1 MDESD
6 SSQSSK
12 SSLTYEDYL
21 KLATDQQAS
30 VILELD
36 KQGNIQYISKQ
47 WLDMVSLR
55 GNDDNLK
62 LPLGKPIQSLIK
74 GSIQDK
80 LVFERAVDLMLK
92 NDNISYIVTFTTLD
106 DKILEASGILILDD
120 DKKMTHSMWIVKP
133 FVEIEYEN
141 NMIMKGQTIN
151 DSNPI
156 QDPLFWKKLGYGATY
171 LNDYLNEIIDSNIV
185 NESDLPPPRMELCR
199 VCECFVPDWWL
210 ELHCQN
216 CIVEHRI
223 ESIIQLLHD
232 NLIDQL
238 NLLIK
243 LLDCN
248 DETQFVYKDL
258 PLSYKSQSHVINI
271 IHSLIQLCQWA
282 ININTSELLLKY
294 QEFNNNY
301 NNNNNNNNSNNS
313 DTSLNNNAENNKMN
327 SDHVM
332 SFLKNNMDN
341 ENISNRKDSQS
352 SNKDNNWS
360 FEFSPNTKSNI
371 KDIQLWENP
380 LNNKDNQDLLNLD
393 QSTNGIPLL
402 IDDTIQLSRDKVDA
416 VLRLDNSMTYSLTIK
431 NEINNDILQVI
442 TNQLEINRYESL
454 RGQDEAYAS
463 NNNTSDMN
471 DDEIPKLASPQ
482 PSKRKF
488 FADSYLQNDDMPAS
502 PSSIKGLNMNSC
514 NIASDTNRIN
524 SMNSHLSVSSNGG
537 SSEGGDSGVI
547 MAPQPRSQR
556 SSRAV
561 TPSTQLDFM
570 NNFQRVND
578 NNQLPHENNNDNNDT
593 NRTNKETNYLDTLS
607 STGLKISTST
617 PTIIDTFKNNNNPL
631 NSPANINN
639 NFIHSVKTR
648 ISDPMNHLVVGNE
661 RNESNNNNNNNNLY
675 PKSFS
680 SISSTPRRG
689 SPLLMQRTNSSKPA
703 FMLSDKSPLNSP
715 FVTGKEFLTPEQYP
729 NMINSPNQPL
739 SPLLLATNHFKSP
752 TPSIKDYDILKPISK
767 GAYGSVYLAR
777 KKITGEYFAIKV
789 LKKSDMIAKNQVTN
803 IKSERAILM
812 VQSEKSYV
820 AKLFAT
826 FQNKDNLFL
835 VMEYLPGGDLAAL
848 LKMMDYLPDKWCK
861 QYLSEIICSVNDMH
875 QEGIIHHD
883 LKPDNLLIDST
894 GHIKL
899 IDFGLSRTG
908 LIKRHKIITKNVKSP
923 SIFPSN
929 PSTPESSSSSNTLA
943 SRLRKVSN
951 SRQTMESIDSLQQ
964 RQHSGSPSDPMQ
976 RLNNDIQ
983 ALKRTES
990 QLSFSMIDVSRS
1002 STPPPPSHSVSTDT
1016 TSTGT
1021 VTAVLDTYSSNSS
1034 GTHNVT
1040 SQNLTTLAGNQS
1052 ILPNMS
1058 TPGRSRMSSIG
1069 SQESNYINAH
1079 NAVSSTAKNNTANNT
1094 NSTGISDLALFHPG
1108 NPKQNKKFF
1117 GTPDYLA
1124 PETIRG
1130 TGEDENCDWW
1140 SVGCILFELL
1150 LGYPP
1155 FHASSPEHV
1164 FEKILAC
1171 DIQWP
1176 EFSSPEE
1183 EREIISPEAKD
1194 LILKL
1199 LVLDPKKRLGANG
1212 VEEIKNH
1219 PYLKDV
1225 VWEHVYEEEASFVPN
1240 IQNPEDTDY
1249 FDSRGVVL
1257 EDFGDDEAESD
1268 DRTTVG
1274 EMDSAH
1280 LDLNKSGT
1288 NSNSDVPEIQTA
1300 AVINPLLQANVD
1312 PSSPI
1317 RMNSLSIS
1325 SSSSREREAIRD
1337 SINNPMNKLSI
1348 SSVLESLPQ
1357 DITNSPRSST
1367 KSISLAIPP
1376 HMRERR
1382 ASKLSDTQ
1390 TEFGS
1395 FSFRNLSA
1403 LDKANKDAINR
1414 LKNEHMNELPG
1425 HRRSSSGSQIGS
1437 ASDNSLNK
1445 IRPGR
1450 LSING
1455 SPAINAITRNIAKSD
1470 TSSIRSFSPDRS
1482 MSLDQ
1487 SITSRKGSNASTVEN
1502 SLNINTLT
1510 PSATIN
1516 PSNTSYFSDT
1526 ESPVA
1531 SKFRSPLPPSYT
1543 TIPHGT
1549 RSMLASSAAQRRG
1562 SSETGSETDDRLNAI
1577 SRINTLRYRRRSQR
1591 KSGTTMGDVGYQL
1604 DILLCEPIPI
1614 HRYRAAKDLE
1624 SLGCTVVSCGA
1635 GDELVSR
1642 ATSGV
1647 KFDIIITAFRLAK
1660 LGAVDIVK
1668 LLRRTNGINATTPV
1682 VAVTNYYQEAYN
1694 VHVFDDVAEKPVDV
1708 EDLRRVIAKY
1718 ALKKSQEEE
1727 DTIFSDNDE
1736 I

>member
-1 MDESD
+1 MEESD
-6 SSQSSK
+6 SSDASK

-21 KLATDQQAS
+21 KLATDQQSS

-36 KQGNIQYISKQ
+36 TQGNIQYISKQ
-47 WLDMVSLR
+47 WLDMVSLK
-55 GNDDNLK
+55 GNGDNPK
-62 LPLGKPIQSLIK
+62 LPLGKPMQSLIK
-74 GSIQDK
+74 GSIHDK
-80 LVFERAVDLMLK
+80 LVFERAVELMLQ

-106 DKILEASGILILDD
+106 DKILEASGILIMDE

-133 FVEIEYEN
+133 FVDIEYEN
-141 NMIMKGQTIN
+141 NMIMKDQTIEN
-151 DSNPI
+151 LNQI
-156 QDPLFWKKLGYGATY
+156 QDPYFWKKLGYGATY

-185 NESDLPPPRMELCR
+185 NEIDLPPPRMELCR

-238 NLLIK
+238 NILTK
-243 LLDCN
+243 LAQCN

-258 PLSYKSQSHVINI
+258 PINYKSQSHVINI
-271 IHSLIQLCQWA
+271 VHSLIQLCRWA

-294 QEFNNNY
+294 QEFNNSY
-301 NNNNNNNNSNNS
+301 NNNNSASSLNNDRTYPENNNSNP
-313 DTSLNNNAENNKMN
+313 
-327 SDHVM
+327 DHVM

-341 ENISNRKDSQS
+341 ENISNRNDSE
-352 SNKDNNWS
+352 SNIKDNGWS

-380 LNNKDNQDLLNLD
+380 LNNKDNQELLSLD
-393 QSTNGIPLL
+393 QLTNALPLL
-402 IDDTIQLSRDKVDA
+402 INDTIQLSRDKVDA
-416 VLRLDNSMTYSLTIK
+416 VLRLDNAMTYSLTIK
-431 NEINNDILQVI
+431 NEINKDILQVI
-442 TNQLEINRYESL
+442 TNQLEINRYEAL
-454 RGQDEAYAS
+454 RCQDE
-463 NNNTSDMN
+463 TSTTININGN
-471 DDEIPKLASPQ
+471 DSTADEMPKLASPQ

-488 FADSYLQNDDMPAS
+488 FAESYLQNDDMPAS
-502 PSSIKGLNMNSC
+502 SSSIKNLNLNSS
-514 NIASDTNRIN
+514 NIDSDTNRIN
-524 SMNSHLSVSSNGG
+524 TTNSHLSVSSNG
-537 SSEGGDSGVI
+537 SSSLGADNGLI
-547 MAPQPRSQR
+547 FAPKPRSQR
-556 SSRAV
+556 SSRAI
-561 TPSTQLDFM
+561 TPSTHLDFM
-570 NNFQRVND
+570 NNIQNGSD
-578 NNQLPHENNNDNNDT
+578 NSQFPNENNSNNEY
-593 NRTNKETNYLDTLS
+593 NEPNKETNYQNTVS
-607 STGLKISTST
+607 SSGLKITTST
-617 PTIIDTFKNNNNPL
+617 PTIAESYKNNNHSL
-631 NSPANINN
+631 NSPANASNI
-639 NFIHSVKTR
+639 FVHAAKPR
-648 ISDPMNHLVVGNE
+648 GSDPMNQSVSGSE
-661 RNESNNNNNNNNLY
+661 RQEPHNNNLY
-675 PKSFS
+675 PKALS

-729 NMINSPNQPL
+729 NMMNSPNQPL

-861 QYLSEIICSVNDMH
+861 QYLSEIICSVDDMH

-908 LIKRHKIITKNVKSP
+908 LIKRHKTITRIVKSP

-943 SRLRKVSN
+943 SRLRKISN
-951 SRQTMESIDSLQQ
+951 SRQTIESLDSLQP

-976 RLNNDIQ
+976 RLSNDIQ

-1002 STPPPPSHSVSTDT
+1002 STPPPPSHSMSTDT

-1021 VTAVLDTYSSNSS
+1021 VTAALDTYNSNTS
-1034 GTHNVT
+1034 GNENVT
-1040 SQNLTTLAGNQS
+1040 SQNLTTLTGNQS

-1058 TPGRSRMSSIG
+1058 TPGRSRMSSID
-1069 SQESNYINAH
+1069 SQELDYGNSNH
-1079 NAVSSTAKNNTANNT
+1079 PVSSSNNNLNSNNTTSA
-1094 NSTGISDLALFHPG
+1094 GVSDLALFHPG

-1124 PETIRG
+1124 PETIKG

-1257 EDFGDDEAESD
+1257 EDFGDDEAEID
-1268 DRTTVG
+1268 DRTTIG
-1274 EMDSAH
+1274 ESDSAN
-1280 LDLNKSGT
+1280 LDLNKSEA
-1288 NSNSDVPEIQTA
+1288 NSNSDVPEIQTT
-1300 AVINPLLQANVD
+1300 AVINPLLQANID
-1312 PSSPI
+1312 PSSPM
-1317 RMNSLSIS
+1317 RLNSLSIS

-1337 SINNPMNKLSI
+1337 SVNNPMNKLSI

-1357 DITNSPRSST
+1357 DINSSPRSST

-1437 ASDNSLNK
+1437 TSDNSLNK

-1482 MSLDQ
+1482 MSLDH
-1487 SITSRKGSNASTVEN
+1487 SITSRKGSNASTLEN
-1502 SLNINTLT
+1502 SLNINSLT
-1510 PSATIN
+1510 ASATIN
-1516 PSNTSYFSDT
+1516 ASNASYFSDT
-1526 ESPVA
+1526 ESPVT
-1531 SKFRSPLPPSYT
+1531 SKFRSPLPPTHT
-1543 TIPHGT
+1543 TIPHGP
-1549 RSMLASSAAQRRG
+1549 RSLLASSSTQRRS
-1562 SSETGSETDDRLNAI
+1562 SSETGSENDDRLNAI
-1577 SRINTLRYRRRSQR
+1577 SRINALRYRRRSQR
-1591 KSGTTMGDVGYQL
+1591 KSGTAMENVGYQL
-1604 DILLCEPIPI
+1604 DVLLCEPIPI

-1635 GDELVSR
+1635 GDELISR
-1642 ATSGV
+1642 AISGV
-1647 KFDIIITAFRLAK
+1647 KFDIIMTAFRLTK

-1668 LLRRTNGINATTPV
+1668 LLRRTNGINSTTPV
-1682 VAVTNYYQEAYN
+1682 VAITNYYQEAYN
-1694 VHVFDDVAEKPVDV
+1694 VHVFDDVAEKPVDI

-1727 DTIFSDNDE
+1727 ETIFSDNDE